1 MLTGTTA
8 ARGNRMRSLLA
19 AGAAAW
25 FIYNALAFIP
35 QGAGVIANPGQM
47 GGLDGDPGAVAITW
61 AARTIFVGLAL
72 VALALIE
79 WDKIPGLFRN
89 L

>member
-1 MLTGTTA
+1 
-8 ARGNRMRSLLA
+8 MRSLFA

-25 FIYNALAFIP
+25 FIYNAVSFIP
-35 QGAGVIANPGQM
+35 QGAGVIDNPGNT

-61 AARTIFVGLAL
+61 AARAIFVGLAL

-79 WDKIPGLFRN
+79 WGKILGPHRSSPPTD
-89 L
+89 